1 LDRLLEYLHKCKILR
16 QIQSNKARKYRS
28 INNIQNLLTVIISA
42 FITFIGFSGITK
54 ISEYVNWIVTSDV
67 EKVQFAFNLLVFFLF
82 VLVILHLVFQFGRK
96 QSESERAIVTLTTL
110 INEIDDIL
118 DTFMLVDSNSMI
130 FKTDLVRQKYETI
143 SQVIPPNSDKEFL
156 KAKKDF
162 ELKEIQ
168 KSKYGNIWKEIFE
181 IDKQQNIIVGI
192 IKSSDIVM
200 KILYELREINE
211 ELYLGGGIIRNLV
224 WDYLH
229 QYKNVTPIEDIDIIH
244 FDKINSAKASDE
256 KIEERLIKQ
265 LPNFKL
271 SVKNQARMHISN
283 IEAEYSDLQD
293 AISKWPETC
302 TAFILRI
309 NKEDKIEFIAP
320 FGFNDLFR
328 LIVYPTPHFFN
339 KIDKYMERINRK
351 NWGTIWSKL
360 RIFKYELDNG
370 KLKATT

>member
-1 LDRLLEYLHKCKILR
+1 MDRLLEYSHKCKILR
-16 QIQSNKARKYRS
+16 QIQSNKARKYRR

-82 VLVILHLVFQFGRK
+82 VLVILHLVFQFGKK

-118 DTFMLVDSNSMI
+118 DTFMLADSNSMN

-156 KAKKDF
+156 SAKKDF

-181 IDKQQNIIVGI
+181 IEKHQNIISGI

-200 KILYELREINE
+200 KILYELREIND
-211 ELYLGGGIIRNLV
+211 ELYLGGGVVRNLV

-244 FDKINSAKASDE
+244 FDKINSVKASDK
-256 KIEERLIKQ
+256 KIEARLSKQ
-265 LPNFKL
+265 LPNFRL
-271 SVKNQARMHISN
+271 SVKNQARMHIYN
-283 IEAEYSDLQD
+283 NEAEYSNLED
-293 AISKWPETC
+293 AISRWPETC

-309 NKEDKIEFIAP
+309 DKEDKIEFVAP

-339 KIDKYMERINRK
+339 KLDKYMERINRK
-351 NWGTIWSKL
+351 NWETIWPKL
-360 RIFKYELDNG
+360 RIFRYEFDNG
-370 KLKATT
+370 KIKATT